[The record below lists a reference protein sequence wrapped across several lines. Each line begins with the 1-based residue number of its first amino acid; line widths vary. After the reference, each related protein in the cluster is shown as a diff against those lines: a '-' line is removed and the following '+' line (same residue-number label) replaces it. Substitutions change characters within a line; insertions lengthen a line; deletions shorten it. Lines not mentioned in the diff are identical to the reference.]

1 MGSQVVE
8 GSVGTTWV
16 KWEAIIGFGKST
28 EMTWTDL
35 GLKGSLW
42 LLLENGLIGSKTEKQ
57 GNPFG
62 RPAVI

>member
-1 MGSQVVE
+1 M
-8 GSVGTTWV
+8 
-16 KWEAIIGFGKST
+16 KWEAITGFGKST
-28 EMTWTDL
+28 EMTRTDL

-62 RPAVI
+62 RHAVI